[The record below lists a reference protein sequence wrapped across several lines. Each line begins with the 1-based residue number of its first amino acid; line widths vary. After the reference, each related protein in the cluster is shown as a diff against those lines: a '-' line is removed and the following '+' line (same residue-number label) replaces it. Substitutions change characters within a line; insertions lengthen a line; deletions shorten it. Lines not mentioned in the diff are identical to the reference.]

1 MPKSNPVLQ
10 QSLPYHPDSA
20 YLFAAIADLPWAVF
34 LDSGQP
40 LSPQGRYDILSCEP
54 MATLR
59 YRCGSAEVTGLEISS
74 STDDPFQL
82 LREMLGERSQP
93 VSGVPFYGGAIGY
106 LGYDLAHCLERLP
119 SIAIDDIDMPEMAI
133 GIYDWAVV
141 VDHQQQQSWLVGQ
154 GRDPATEQRWD
165 ELVELF
171 SHLPEKTVRQHFQL
185 NGAVESNLTKEQYA
199 AAFSRIKEYIH
210 NGDCYQVN
218 LAQRFSATATG
229 DPWMAYQSLRQIN
242 PAPFSSYLNLPDGQ
256 ILSCS
261 PERFLKVRGDE
272 VETKP
277 IKGTRP
283 RAEDPA
289 ADRQLAEELA
299 NSAKD
304 RSENLMIV
312 DLLRND
318 LGKSCEPGTVHVPNM
333 FAVESFA
340 TVHHLVSTIKG
351 RLAADKDAIALLR
364 GCFPGGSIT
373 GAPKV
378 RAMEIIEELEPNRR
392 GIYCGSICYLGF
404 DGSMDSS
411 ITIRTMLH
419 QEGEIYFSVGG
430 GIVADSVMADEY
442 QETMDKAAATMEM
455 LQGSLKK

>member
-1 MPKSNPVLQ
+1 
-10 QSLPYHPDSA
+10 
-20 YLFAAIADLPWAVF
+20 
-34 LDSGQP
+34 
-40 LSPQGRYDILSCEP
+40 
-54 MATLR
+54 MASLR
-59 YRCGSAEVTGLEISS
+59 YRCGSAEAEGIELSS
-74 STDDPFQL
+74 SRDDPFQL
-82 LREMLGERSQP
+82 LREMLGEQSP
-93 VSGVPFYGGAIGY
+93 PSAGLPFSGGAIGY
-106 LGYDLAHCLERLP
+106 LSYDLAHCLERLP
-119 SIAIDDIDMPEMAI
+119 SIAVDDIDMPEMAI

-141 VDHQQQQSWLVGQ
+141 VDHQQKQSWLVGQ
-154 GRDPATEQRWD
+154 GRDPATGQRWD

-171 SHLPEKTVRQHFQL
+171 SSLPEQKTRQPFRL
-185 NGAVESNLTKEQYA
+185 DGEIESNLSKEQYA
-199 AAFSRIKEYIH
+199 AAFSRIKEYIR

-218 LAQRFSATATG
+218 LAQRFSATVSG
-229 DPWMAYQSLRQIN
+229 DPWLAYCSLRQIN
-242 PAPFSSYLNLPDGQ
+242 PAPFGSYLNLPDGE
-256 ILSCS
+256 ILGCS
-261 PERFLKVRGDE
+261 PERFLKVTGDE

-318 LGKSCEPGTVHVPNM
+318 LGKSCEPGSIHVPSM

-351 RLAADKDAIALLR
+351 RLAADKDAVALLR

-373 GAPKV
+373 GTPKV

-392 GIYCGSICYLGF
+392 GIYCGSIGYFGF

-419 QEGEIYFSVGG
+419 QDGDIYFSVGG
-430 GIVADSVMADEY
+430 GIVADSEMADEY
-442 QETMDKAAATMEM
+442 QETLDKAAATLEM
-455 LQGSLKK
+455 LQGNSEYKKDKSDGADR

>member
-1 MPKSNPVLQ
+1 
-10 QSLPYHPDSA
+10 
-20 YLFAAIADLPWAVF
+20 
-34 LDSGQP
+34 
-40 LSPQGRYDILSCEP
+40 

-59 YRCGSAEVTGLEISS
+59 YRCGSADVVGADVYLSI
-74 STDDPFQL
+74 DDPFKL
-82 LREMLGERSQP
+82 LRDMLGERSQP
-93 VSGVPFYGGAIGY
+93 IAGLPFSGGAIGY

-119 SIAIDDIDMPEMAI
+119 SIAVDDIGMPEMAI

-154 GRDPATEQRWD
+154 GRDAVTRQRWS

-171 SHLPEKTVRQHFQL
+171 SSPPKQMERQPFRL
-185 NGAVESNLTKEQYA
+185 DGEIDSNLSREQYA
-199 AAFSRIKEYIH
+199 LAFSQIKKYIH
-210 NGDCYQVN
+210 DGDCYQVN

-229 DPWMAYQSLRQIN
+229 DPWLAYNYLRQIN
-242 PAPFSSYLNLPDGQ
+242 PAPFSSYLNMPDGQ
-256 ILSCS
+256 IIGCS
-261 PERFLKVRGDE
+261 PERFLKVREGE

-283 RAEDPA
+283 RSKEPTL
-289 ADRQLAEELA
+289 DRELA
-299 NSAKD
+299 AELGNSAKD

-318 LGKSCEPGTVHVPNM
+318 LGRSCEPGTVHVPSM
-333 FAVESFA
+333 FVVESFA
-340 TVHHLVSTIKG
+340 TVHHLVSTIRG
-351 RLAADKDAIALLR
+351 RLASGRDAVALLR

-392 GIYCGSICYLGF
+392 GIYCGSIGYFGF

-411 ITIRTMLH
+411 ITIRTLLH
-419 QEGEIYFSVGG
+419 KDGNIYFSAGG
-430 GIVADSVMADEY
+430 GIVADSNMEDEY
-442 QETMDKAAATMEM
+442 QETMDKAAAIFEM
-455 LQGSLKK
+455 LRGTSE

>member
-1 MPKSNPVLQ
+1 VE
-10 QSLPYHPDSA
+10 D
-20 YLFAAIADLPWAVF
+20 
-34 LDSGQP
+34 
-40 LSPQGRYDILSCEP
+40 
-54 MATLR
+54 
-59 YRCGSAEVTGLEISS
+59 
-74 STDDPFQL
+74 
-82 LREMLGERSQP
+82 
-93 VSGVPFYGGAIGY
+93 VPFVGGAIGY

-119 SIAIDDIDMPEMAI
+119 SIAVDDIGMPEMAV

-141 VDHQQQQSWLVGQ
+141 VDHQLQQSWLVGQ

-171 SHLPEKTVRQHFQL
+171 SDLPEDKARHPFRL
-185 NGAVESNLTKEQYA
+185 NGEIESNLTKQQYA

-229 DPWMAYQSLRQIN
+229 DPWLAYRALRQIN
-242 PAPFSSYLNLPDGQ
+242 PAPFGSYLNLPDGQ
-256 ILSCS
+256 ILGCS
-261 PERFLKVRGDE
+261 PERFLKVTGDE

-283 RAEDPA
+283 RSSDPTT
-289 ADRQLAEELA
+289 DRQLAEELA

-318 LGKSCEPGTVHVPNM
+318 LGRSCEPGSIHVPEM

-351 RLAADKDAIALLR
+351 RLAADKDAVALLQ

-373 GAPKV
+373 GTPKV

-392 GIYCGSICYLGF
+392 GIYCGSIGYLGF

-419 QEGEIYFSVGG
+419 RKGEIYFSVGG

-442 QETMDKAAATMEM
+442 QETLDKAAATFKM
-455 LQGSLKK
+455 LQGSLEKQKDKTD

>member
-1 MPKSNPVLQ
+1 MV
-10 QSLPYHPDSA
+10 
-20 YLFAAIADLPWAVF
+20 
-34 LDSGQP
+34 
-40 LSPQGRYDILSCEP
+40 
-54 MATLR
+54 TLR
-59 YRCGSAEVTGLEISS
+59 YRCGSAEVEGMDLSS
-74 STDDPFQL
+74 SVDDPFQL
-82 LREMLGERSQP
+82 LREMLGEQTQS
-93 VSGVPFYGGAIGY
+93 VEDVPFVGGAIGY

-119 SIAIDDIDMPEMAI
+119 SIAVDDIGMPEMAV

-141 VDHQQQQSWLVGQ
+141 VDHQLQQSWLVGQ

-171 SHLPEKTVRQHFQL
+171 SNLPEDKARHPFRL
-185 NGAVESNLTKEQYA
+185 NGEIESNLTKQQYA

-229 DPWMAYQSLRQIN
+229 DPWLAYRALRQIN
-242 PAPFSSYLNLPDGQ
+242 PAPFGSYLNLPDGQ
-256 ILSCS
+256 ILGCS
-261 PERFLKVRGDE
+261 PERFLKVTGDE

-283 RAEDPA
+283 RSSDPTT
-289 ADRQLAEELA
+289 DRQLAEELA

-318 LGKSCEPGTVHVPNM
+318 LGRSCEPGSIHVPEM

-351 RLAADKDAIALLR
+351 RLAADKDAVALLQ

-373 GAPKV
+373 GTPKV

-392 GIYCGSICYLGF
+392 GIYCGSIGYLGF

-419 QEGEIYFSVGG
+419 RKGEIYFSVGG

-442 QETMDKAAATMEM
+442 QETLDKAAATFKM
-455 LQGSLKK
+455 LQGSLEKQKDKTD